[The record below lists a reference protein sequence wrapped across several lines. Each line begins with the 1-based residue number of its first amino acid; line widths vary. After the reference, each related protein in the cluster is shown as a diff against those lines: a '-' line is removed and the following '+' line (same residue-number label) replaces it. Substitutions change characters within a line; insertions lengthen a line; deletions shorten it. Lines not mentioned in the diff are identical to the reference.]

1 MMKKMNRFILWVCAI
16 VLIVSSLTLTLG
28 YTEAY
33 AATKKTPAKP
43 KITVKVSDN
52 EVNVTINKTKNAAG
66 YEVFVKNPDASSYE
80 KTATIKKNGKAKR
93 TYKLSDLQNGTYKIK
108 VRAYNGNKF
117 SKYSAVKTVEIKV
130 DEPESVAYHFRNNNL
145 LEQHFEKHGIEMGF
159 DSKESYEKAA
169 SDVINNHK
177 ALFKT
182 EAEDGDYV
190 YYVEETNEFVV
201 LSLDGYIRTYFLPSS
216 GKKYFDR
223 Q

>member
-1 MMKKMNRFILWVCAI
+1 MKKMYRFILVACAMVI
-16 VLIVSSLTLTLG
+16 IVSSLTFG
-28 YTEAY
+28 YTDVY
-33 AATKKTPAKP
+33 ATTKKTPAKP

-52 EVNVTINKTKNAAG
+52 EVTVTINKTKNAEG
-66 YEVFVKNPDASSYE
+66 YEIFVKNPDSSTYE
-80 KTATIKKNGKAKR
+80 KAATIKKNGKAKR
-93 TYKLSDLQNGTYKIK
+93 AYKLSNLQNGTYKIK

-117 SKYSAVKTVEIKV
+117 SKYSAVKTVEIEMEKV
-130 DEPESVAYHFRNNNL
+130 EEVAYHFRNNNL
-145 LEQHFEKHGIEMGF
+145 LEQHFEKHGKEMGF
-159 DSKESYEKAA
+159 ETKEAYEKAA
-169 SDVINNHK
+169 SDVINNPK

-190 YYVEETNEFVV
+190 YYVEATNEFVV

>member
-1 MMKKMNRFILWVCAI
+1 MIMKKMYRFSLVAI
-16 VLIVSSLTLTLG
+16 AMVLIVSSLALG

-52 EVNVTINKTKNAAG
+52 EVTVTINKTKNAAG
-66 YEVFVKNPDASSYE
+66 YEIFVKNSDASAYE
-80 KTATIKKNGKAKR
+80 KTA
-93 TYKLSDLQNGTYKIK
+93 
-108 VRAYNGNKF
+108 
-117 SKYSAVKTVEIKV
+117 
-130 DEPESVAYHFRNNNL
+130 
-145 LEQHFEKHGIEMGF
+145 
-159 DSKESYEKAA
+159 
-169 SDVINNHK
+169 SDVITNPK

-201 LSLDGYIRTYFLPSS
+201 LSLDGFIRTYFLPSS

>member
-1 MMKKMNRFILWVCAI
+1 MKKMYRFILVACAM
-16 VLIVSSLTLTLG
+16 VLIVSSLAFG
-28 YTEAY
+28 YTVAY

-52 EVNVTINKTKNAAG
+52 EVTVTINKTKNAEG
-66 YEVFVKNPDASSYE
+66 YEIFLKNPDSSAYE
-80 KTATIKKNGKAKR
+80 KAVTIKKNGKAKR

-117 SKYSAVKTVEIKV
+117 SKYSAVKIVEIKEV
-130 DEPESVAYHFRNNNL
+130 KSESVSYHFRNNNL
-145 LEQHFEKHGIEMGF
+145 LEQHFEKHGKEMGF
-159 DSKESYEKAA
+159 ETKEAYEKAA
-169 SDVINNHK
+169 SDVINNPK

>member
-1 MMKKMNRFILWVCAI
+1 MIMKKLHRFIILACAMVLVVCS
-16 VLIVSSLTLTLG
+16 VVLG
-28 YTEAY
+28 YKDAY

-52 EVNVTINKTKNAAG
+52 EVTVTINKTKNAEG
-66 YEVFVKNPDASSYE
+66 YEIFIKNPDSSSYE
-80 KTATIKKNGKAKR
+80 KVVTIKKNGKDKR
-93 TYKLSDLQNGTYKIK
+93 TYKIGDLQKGIYKVK

-117 SKYSAVKTVEIKV
+117 SKFSAIKTAEIKAGKAEEV
-130 DEPESVAYHFRNNNL
+130 TYHFRNKNL
-145 LEQHFEKHGIEMGF
+145 LEQHFEKHGKEMGF
-159 DSKESYEKAA
+159 ETMEAYEKAA
-169 SDVINNHK
+169 SDVINNPK

>member
-1 MMKKMNRFILWVCAI
+1 MKKLNRFILMAI
-16 VLIVSSLTLTLG
+16 AMVLIVSSLVVG
-28 YTEAY
+28 YTDTY

-52 EVNVTINKTKNAAG
+52 EVALTINKTKNAEG
-66 YEVFVKNPDASSYE
+66 YEIFVRNPDASAYE
-80 KTATIKKNGKAKR
+80 KVATVKKNGKAKR
-93 TYKLSDLQNGTYKIK
+93 TYKLSNLQNGTYKIK

-117 SKYSAVKTVEIKV
+117 SKYSAVKTVAIETEKV
-130 DEPESVAYHFRNNNL
+130 EEVTYHFRNNNL
-145 LEQHFEKHGIEMGF
+145 LEQHFEKHGKEMGF
-159 DSKESYEKAA
+159 ETKEAYEKAA
-169 SDVINNHK
+169 SDVINNPK

>member
-1 MMKKMNRFILWVCAI
+1 MKKMNRFILWVCAI
-16 VLIVSSLTLTLG
+16 VLIVSSLVLD

-33 AATKKTPAKP
+33 AATRKTPAKP

-52 EVNVTINKTKNAAG
+52 EVTVTINKTKNAAG
-66 YEVFVKNPDASSYE
+66 YEIFVKNPDASAYE
-80 KTATIKKNGKAKR
+80 KTATIKMNGKAKR

-130 DEPESVAYHFRNNNL
+130 DETESVAYRFRNNNL
-145 LEQHFEKHGIEMGF
+145 LEQHFEKHGKEMGF
-159 DSKESYEKAA
+159 ETKEAYEKAA
-169 SDVINNHK
+169 SDVINNPK

>member
-1 MMKKMNRFILWVCAI
+1 MKKMFGFTLMAIAI
-16 VLIVSSLTLTLG
+16 VLIVSSLVVG
-28 YTEAY
+28 YTDAY

-52 EVNVTINKTKNAAG
+52 EVTITINKTKNVEG
-66 YEVFVKNPDASSYE
+66 YEIFVKNPDASAYE
-80 KTATIKKNGKAKR
+80 KVATVKKNGKAKR
-93 TYKLSDLQNGTYKIK
+93 TYKLSDLRNGTYKIK

-117 SKYSAVKTVEIKV
+117 SKYSAVKTVVIEAEKIEEV
-130 DEPESVAYHFRNNNL
+130 TYHFRNNNL
-145 LEQHFEKHGIEMGF
+145 LEQHFEKHGKEMGF
-159 DSKESYEKAA
+159 ESKEAYEKAA
-169 SDVINNHK
+169 SDVINNPK

>member
-1 MMKKMNRFILWVCAI
+1 
-16 VLIVSSLTLTLG
+16 
-28 YTEAY
+28 
-33 AATKKTPAKP
+33 
-43 KITVKVSDN
+43 
-52 EVNVTINKTKNAAG
+52 
-66 YEVFVKNPDASSYE
+66 
-80 KTATIKKNGKAKR
+80 
-93 TYKLSDLQNGTYKIK
+93 
-108 VRAYNGNKF
+108 
-117 SKYSAVKTVEIKV
+117 
-130 DEPESVAYHFRNNNL
+130 
-145 LEQHFEKHGIEMGF
+145 MGF
-159 DSKESYEKAA
+159 GTKEAYEKAA